1 MLNLSDESVH
11 FGRRDCSTSAA
22 EGVQLERYIQA
33 RADKVRILSP
43 TYTSTCM
50 LERNRHLV
58 DNSGHLICYLRENH
72 GGTFYT
78 MNYAEK
84 QGLSILRL

>member
-33 RADKVRILSP
+33 NSLS
-43 TYTSTCM
+43 
-50 LERNRHLV
+50 
-58 DNSGHLICYLRENH
+58 
-72 GGTFYT
+72 
-78 MNYAEK
+78 YAERE
-84 QGLSILRL
+84 L